1 MEDAS
6 KQYGQQNFSLP
17 HDVITLP
24 SGGRFYK
31 SKKKSIK
38 VGYLTAADEN
48 LLMSNQDDIITALVR
63 SKLYEPDLKPSELLQ
78 GDLEAILIFLRN
90 TAFSPDYNV
99 SVNDPVSGERFST
112 TISLEELNIKQ
123 PEVEPDSFGNYE
135 VTLPKSGVTVK
146 LRLLTLGD
154 IKEIEEMIKK
164 YPQGMVAPKITWTLQ
179 KQIVSVNGDEEK
191 GVVNKFIEQMPI
203 FDSKF
208 IKKFLD
214 TNEPRL
220 DLVKRVNSP
229 SGVQVDV
236 VISFGAEFFRVF
248 F

>member
-154 IKEIEEMIKK
+154 IKEIEEMTKK

-191 GVVNKFIEQMPI
+191 GTVNKFIEQMPI